1 MNMISSSRSGD
12 ETEQVTSVEETNVIA
27 VVVAVDKLNDCV
39 EGAEYLS
46 CREEADQSA
55 LGTVCYVEL
64 LNLSDPTLR
73 LASRNTSGL
82 R

>member
-1 MNMISSSRSGD
+1 MISSSRSGD

-55 LGTVCYVEL
+55 LGTVC
-64 LNLSDPTLR
+64 
-73 LASRNTSGL
+73 
-82 R
+82 

>member
-1 MNMISSSRSGD
+1 MNMISNSRSGD

-46 CREEADQSA
+46 CREEADQS
-55 LGTVCYVEL
+55 VCIRNCL
-64 LNLSDPTLR
+64 LRGAIKSV
-73 LASRNTSGL
+73 
-82 R
+82 